1 MSALL
6 YILPMPH
13 EEKRTW
19 ITGVVAVVAY
29 TAYLVIISVKAQ
41 GIPLAGVSY
50 AATLLWTVGGAI
62 AVSILLDILTGLG
75 SPRHAG
81 QKDQR
86 DREISRFGEHAGHSF
101 IVLGGVAALLMALA
115 ELGHFW
121 IANVLYLGF
130 VLSAI
135 IGSTAK
141 IVAYR
146 RGLWPW

>member
-1 MSALL
+1 
-6 YILPMPH
+6 MPH

-19 ITGVVAVVAY
+19 IMGVVAVVAY
-29 TAYLVIISVKAQ
+29 AAYLVIISVKAQ
-41 GIPLAGVSY
+41 GIPLAEVPY

-62 AVSILLDILTGLG
+62 AASILLDILTGLG
-75 SPRHAG
+75 SPRHADK
-81 QKDQR
+81 KDQR
-86 DREISRFGEHAGHSF
+86 DREISRFGEHVGHSF

-115 ELGHFW
+115 ELGYFW

-135 IGSTAK
+135 IESTAK